1 MNYYNDGLNSLKLTR
16 QEVVKTKANESRIQ
30 KLKYQKMKSK
40 DSFSTLDKKDNVKPD
55 KLTFPVS
62 SQT

>member
-16 QEVVKTKANESRIQ
+16 REVVRTKANESRIQ

-40 DSFSTLDKKDNVKPD
+40 DSFSTLGKKDNVKPD